1 MKAIALYQAQI
12 QRILLTSALSFGLAV
27 TGYSLAYAQVR
38 QATNDQQVSYQT
50 GGIGQEELAE
60 LRQNASN
67 YNTQL
72 SFANASDRAYLY
84 NLQIRIVN
92 AQQTPVFEDNEVGPL
107 LYLQLEPGNYELS
120 ATSNGV
126 EQKLKFTVRDGSNF
140 KEVITW

>member
-1 MKAIALYQAQI
+1 
-12 QRILLTSALSFGLAV
+12 
-27 TGYSLAYAQVR
+27 
-38 QATNDQQVSYQT
+38 
-50 GGIGQEELAE
+50 GIGQEELAE

-72 SFANASDRAYLY
+72 SFANASDRAYLN

>member
-1 MKAIALYQAQI
+1 MNAIPLYQSHI
-12 QRILLTSALSFGLAV
+12 QRILLTSSLSLGLAV

-72 SFANASDRAYLY
+72 SFANASDRAYLN

-92 AQQTPVFEDNEVGPL
+92 A
-107 LYLQLEPGNYELS
+107 
-120 ATSNGV
+120 
-126 EQKLKFTVRDGSNF
+126 
-140 KEVITW
+140 